1 MRSRYRFSLSAL
13 RDDQS
18 VFLIFTHAIDQRP
31 FVFCGNK
38 LEYDVHRG
46 AADFESSYG
55 GYTMVAGQLRVP
67 HDVYLGRDALNR
79 YCPI

>member
-1 MRSRYRFSLSAL
+1 
-13 RDDQS
+13 
-18 VFLIFTHAIDQRP
+18 
-31 FVFCGNK
+31 